1 LDENVVFDHAQDN
14 FLLSLQ
20 LPYLVGRGKYS
31 VQLLQV
37 VRVEG
42 LRLLQVVGL
51 ATQVMHIRKLPNKS
65 GKK

>member
-1 LDENVVFDHAQDN
+1 MDEYVVFDHAQDN
-14 FLLSLQ
+14 FLRSLQ

-42 LRLLQVVGL
+42 LSLLQVVGL
-51 ATQVMHIRKLPNKS
+51 ATQVMHVRKVTK
-65 GKK
+65 